1 MNLNQFPNEVLCCIF
16 DYLPWK
22 ERQRVSLV
30 CRRWNAIINSEHFL
44 HHQKLVLYNCSKAK
58 FFYGVSDELLRR
70 QKCIE
75 FNANAMLDTEELL
88 QIVRDTFG
96 GGEAMVES
104 LTLNMRS
111 EHRTAFELILV
122 WLPKLA
128 HLRELKVSAIEG
140 LSNGLVISS
149 ACLERANISFY
160 HQNSLCVL
168 DTPRLRTLHLTV
180 RYRGEMEL
188 LKAVSAQLVELE
200 VSFIS
205 KDHVAILF
213 DCDFRSLRVLGIA
226 LKNDKY
232 ISYDSPTRAKSMGM
246 DGPFTRTIGGLQ
258 SLSIIDMCCIFDL
271 DFLQLFT
278 PATSLNAL
286 TINNIKLVNEV
297 HDFINSFRKL
307 EYLNLD
313 GCTTS
318 NDEPKRL
325 DLPGLR
331 TLVLPHKHNPLFSI
345 TELQT
350 LTTLYYSNAMK
361 TKTNFIE
368 KLAKAFANLQFLHVQ
383 NFDYELD
390 SNAFVSLNLLSK
402 LRVLTIKD
410 MSVSCQVFA
419 NCKTVPHLERLV
431 LDTIVTEVS
440 ILETIPS
447 IFPSLQSCVLKN
459 CFFYLIPKD
468 KSGSYMEFEELRRQM
483 PSCRVST
490 RTSTVFINQQH
501 Q

>member
-1 MNLNQFPNEVLCCIF
+1 MNLNHFPNEVLCCIF

-30 CRRWNAIINSEHFL
+30 CGRWNAIINSEHFL
-44 HHQKLVLYNCSKAK
+44 RHQKLVLYNCSKAK
-58 FFYGVSDELLRR
+58 FFYGVSDQLLRR

-75 FNANAMLDTEELL
+75 FNSNAMLDTEELL
-88 QIVRDTFG
+88 LTVRDTFG

-111 EHRTAFELILV
+111 EHRAAFELIV
-122 WLPKLA
+122 ANLPKLA
-128 HLRELKVSAIEG
+128 HLRELKISANEG
-140 LSNGLVISS
+140 LSKGLVISS

-160 HQNSLCVL
+160 QNSLCVL
-168 DTPRLRTLHLTV
+168 DTPRLHTLHLTV
-180 RYRGEMEL
+180 RYRSEMEL
-188 LKAVSAQLVELE
+188 LKAVSDQLTELE

-205 KDHVAILF
+205 KDHVASLF
-213 DCDFRSLRVLGIA
+213 DCDFRSLRVLAIA

-232 ISYDSPTRAKSMGM
+232 ISYGSPTPAKAM
-246 DGPFTRTIGGLQ
+246 DTDGVFTQTIGGLQ
-258 SLSIIDMCCIFDL
+258 SLSIVDMCCIFDL
-271 DFLQLFT
+271 DFLQMFT
-278 PATSLNAL
+278 HATSLTAL
-286 TINNIKLVNEV
+286 AINNIKLVNEV

-325 DLPGLR
+325 DLPVLQ

-368 KLAKAFANLQFLHVQ
+368 KMAKAFANLQFLYVQ

-419 NCKTVPHLERLV
+419 NCKTVPNLERLV
-431 LDTIVTEVS
+431 MDTIVTEVS

-468 KSGSYMEFEELRRQM
+468 KSCSYMEFEELRRQM